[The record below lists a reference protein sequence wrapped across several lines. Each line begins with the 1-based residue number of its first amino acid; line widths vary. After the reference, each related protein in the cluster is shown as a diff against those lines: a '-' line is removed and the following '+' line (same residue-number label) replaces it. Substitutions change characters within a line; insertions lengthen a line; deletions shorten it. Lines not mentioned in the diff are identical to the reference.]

1 MKNKV
6 VLFGASGY
14 TGKLT
19 AEALVKNGLRPVIA
33 GRNAAKLEAL
43 SMALGGLEIHLA
55 NSEQPDSLDPIL
67 NEGDVLISTVGPF
80 TRYGQSALGAA
91 IRCKAHYLDS
101 TGEPGFIRK
110 VFQTYGP
117 LAQANKIA
125 AITAFGYDYV
135 PGHCAAGAAIE
146 NSGSEIDRVDIGYF
160 TTENR
165 RFSMSQGTL
174 SSVQSAMFEP
184 GVFYTKQQLNESYSD
199 GKVRNFVLNGK
210 SRSAASVPGSEHL
223 ALPNS
228 YPKLSEINTYLGW
241 FGSASKLMPM
251 AAKFQSL
258 LFKIPGYKLGLEKL
272 LNRLSNSQ
280 GKGPNAIQRDQC
292 GSHIV
297 ALAYD
302 KSGRQVA
309 RTELVGANPYSYTA
323 EMLAWGAEFLL
334 SNEVKNFGALGPI
347 EAFGLDNLIA
357 GCKQAGLELT
367 QINLSDSSTRINKQV
382 DRNLKA

>member
-1 MKNKV
+1 MNNKV
-6 VLFGASGY
+6 ILFGASGY

-19 AEALVKNGLRPVIA
+19 AEALVNIGLRPILA
-33 GRNAAKLEAL
+33 GRDATKLEAL
-43 SMALGGLEIHLA
+43 SVHLGGLETHLA
-55 NSEQPDSLDPIL
+55 NVEQAESLDPIL

-80 TRYGQSALGAA
+80 TKYGQSALGAA
-91 IRCKAHYLDS
+91 IRRKAHYLDS

-117 LAQANKIA
+117 LAKANKIA

-146 NSGSEIDRVDIGYF
+146 GAAADIERVDIGYF
-160 TTENR
+160 TTENS

-174 SSVQSAMFEP
+174 SSVRSAIFEP
-184 GVFYTKQQLNESYSD
+184 GVFYADRQLNETYSD
-199 GKVRNFVLNGK
+199 GKVRNFVFNGQ

-228 YPKLSEINTYLGW
+228 YPQLKEINTYLGW
-241 FGSASKLMPM
+241 FGTASKLMPW
-251 AAKFQSL
+251 ATKLQAL
-258 LFKIPGYKLGLEKL
+258 LFKIPGYKTTLENL
-272 LNRLSNSQ
+272 LDRLPGSQ

-302 KSGRQVA
+302 KSGQQVS
-309 RTELVGANPYSYTA
+309 RTELIGANPYSYTA
-323 EMLAWGAEFLL
+323 DMLAWGADYLL
-334 SNEVKNFGALGPI
+334 KNEVKHFGALGPI
-347 EAFGLDNLIA
+347 EAFGLENLIA
-357 GCKQAGLELT
+357 GCKQAGLEL
-367 QINLSDSSTRINKQV
+367 KQTNV
-382 DRNLKA
+382 EQMPQTTKQEVKL